1 MSDSVLRLWISDHI
15 YKLVGLSDKTM
26 VDYVYVLAT
35 SSKNKN
41 DLYNSLLNLD
51 IPQTSGLKQFADEL
65 YSRVPHKTKTI
76 KKESQERKNKEK
88 ETINLLQKNSSYKL
102 LMDDSDDEEEEHS
115 KIKKKHKHKR
125 KHDKSEDTDT
135 DSKRKKHI
143 RRKRKEDR
151 DKEWETDSEEERRI
165 SSAIQDTYH
174 GKEKIYYSLLKFQFN
189 YYNYLN

>member
-1 MSDSVLRLWISDHI
+1 MSNSVLGLWISDHI
-15 YKLVGLSDKTM
+15 YKLVGMSEKTM
-26 VDYVYVLAT
+26 VDYIYVLAT

-41 DLYNSLLNLD
+41 DLYNSLLSLD
-51 IPQTSGLKQFADEL
+51 IPQSSGLRQFADEL
-65 YSRVPHKTKTI
+65 YSRVPHKTKSV

-102 LMDDSDDEEEEHS
+102 LMDDSDEDVSEGEHS

-125 KHDKSEDTDT
+125 KHEKSEDTDT

-143 RRKRKEDR
+143 RRKRKEDK

-165 SSAIQDTYH
+165 SSAIQDTYQ
-174 GKEKIYYSLLKFQFN
+174 GSIEKVLYVLL
-189 YYNYLN
+189 

>member
-15 YKLVGLSDKTM
+15 YKLVGMSEKTM
-26 VDYVYVLAT
+26 VDYIYVLAT

-41 DLYNSLLNLD
+41 DLYNSLLSLD
-51 IPQTSGLKQFADEL
+51 IPQSSGLRQFADEL
-65 YSRVPHKTKTI
+65 YSRVPHKTKSV

-102 LMDDSDDEEEEHS
+102 LMDDSDEDVSEGEHS

-125 KHDKSEDTDT
+125 KHEKSEDTDT

-143 RRKRKEDR
+143 RRKRKEDK

-165 SSAIQDTYH
+165 SSAIQDTYQ
-174 GKEKIYYSLLKFQFN
+174 GSIEKVLYVLL
-189 YYNYLN
+189 